1 MSGRLSSFL
10 AELGAAADKSA
21 TVDRF
26 LASLPA
32 GPLVEWP
39 DRVAFLYRGKAND
52 VGIAGD
58 MIGDRREDP
67 MSRVDGTDLF
77 WYETTLSPDARISYH
92 FVRDFEERFPDPR
105 NPWRVPAPA
114 TGTIGAF
121 PAEQSSLAM
130 PAWRP
135 PDHLAE
141 AAPERRGTDRGA
153 RRGGRVPA
161 RALAWRYGCTF
172 LPAPRR
178 AGDPFPSPSSSTVTT
193 RARRACCRAAS
204 TT

>member
-1 MSGRLSSFL
+1 M
-10 AELGAAADKSA
+10 GAAADKSA
-21 TVDRF
+21 AVDRF

-67 MSRVDGTDLF
+67 MSRVEGTDLF
-77 WYETTLSPDARISYH
+77 WYETTLPPDARVSYH

-114 TGTIGAF
+114 SGTIGAF
-121 PAEQSSLAM
+121 PEEQSSLAM

-135 PDHLAE
+135 PDHLVE
-141 AAPERRGTDRGA
+141 AAPERRGTIEEHVVEGVPPGLPRGRA
-153 RRGGRVPA
+153 GVRAFRRREGSATSGPRP
-161 RALAWRYGCTF
+161 R
-172 LPAPRR
+172 PRR
-178 AGDPFPSPSSSTVTT
+178 
-193 RARRACCRAAS
+193 
-204 TT
+204 